1 MTVGFK
7 RPTLLIGGG
16 YLHRGGS
23 TPLLPPIG
31 LVGSKITEGVWQV
44 SKDKVLGNCP
54 CVDVQYLVGEKDGV
68 PQEGPGRV
76 FVAATSDRER
86 EVIGVNI
93 YPHKLSWKPGFDSVD
108 YLLNAFMQDDW
119 IRCGTAYLAHRP
131 KTGFSSNSSIIVLEF
146 ILNWDSAEGTTFLVL
161 GIHVGFGSITKQ

>member
-23 TPLLPPIG
+23 TPLSPPIR
-31 LVGSKITEGVWQV
+31 LVGSKITEGVRQV

-54 CVDVQYLVGEKDGV
+54 CVDVQYLFWENDGV

-76 FVAATSDRER
+76 LVSATSDRER
-86 EVIGVNI
+86 EVTGEGVAQLTLHTDRRQVSARI
-93 YPHKLSWKPGFDSVD
+93 LVSLSWNS
-108 YLLNAFMQDDW
+108 YLTGMVQKAPLSLSFAF
-119 IRCGTAYLAHRP
+119 T
-131 KTGFSSNSSIIVLEF
+131 
-146 ILNWDSAEGTTFLVL
+146 
-161 GIHVGFGSITKQ
+161 